1 MAQFNW
7 LTCPRKDLSLGPL
20 ACAPSPIFQT
30 RIFTT
35 QELAVELPGPLEEI
49 MLLLHSILPT
59 HMWEALQAATITA
72 MPVQLHAIT
81 MACFASLISP
91 FGGFFASGF
100 KRAFKLKDF
109 GDTIPGHGGIMDRF
123 DCQVLMAI
131 FSYLYYWNYIHVE
144 QPSISNILS
153 EALKLP
159 NVQQLELFVRLG
171 NLLVG
176 EGVIPEDTLNTVLP
190 LVDLS
195 HTP

>member
-1 MAQFNW
+1 M
-7 LTCPRKDLSLGPL
+7 
-20 ACAPSPIFQT
+20 
-30 RIFTT
+30 
-35 QELAVELPGPLEEI
+35 
-49 MLLLHSILPT
+49 
-59 HMWEALQAATITA
+59 
-72 MPVQLHAIT
+72 
-81 MACFASLISP
+81 LISIDH
-91 FGGFFASGF
+91 S
-100 KRAFKLKDF
+100 
-109 GDTIPGHGGIMDRF
+109 
-123 DCQVLMAI
+123 QVLMAI